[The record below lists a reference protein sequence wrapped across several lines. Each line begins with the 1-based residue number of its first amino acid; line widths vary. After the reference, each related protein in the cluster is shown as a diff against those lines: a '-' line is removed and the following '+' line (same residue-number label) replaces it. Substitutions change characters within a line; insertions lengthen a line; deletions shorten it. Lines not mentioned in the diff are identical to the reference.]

1 MVTQP
6 GNLVNFD
13 RLFPSPPSP
22 VTSYKA
28 LSIPQNSGEERMM
41 TLSQPLFQISS
52 TKLIVCENPKI
63 NHRKRIETRVGFNEK
78 PKNLS
83 WFASLP
89 SCQVIHKSLPLA
101 VSLALLLSA
110 TPAKAGIM
118 SGFSGIESVPGPQLP
133 QIDFLNRFNEE
144 NQKKYAETDEK
155 FKSSRILKE
164 LLERSKL
171 NKEKNRQEIQDKY
184 CIRGAEWG
192 VGDCSAE
199 GMTPED
205 RENFIAMLKQKAGMK

>member
-1 MVTQP
+1 
-6 GNLVNFD
+6 
-13 RLFPSPPSP
+13 
-22 VTSYKA
+22 
-28 LSIPQNSGEERMM
+28 MM

-52 TKLIVCENPKI
+52 TKLIVCEKPKI
-63 NHRKRIETRVGFNEK
+63 NHRKRIETRVWFNEK
-78 PKNLS
+78 PNNLS

-89 SCQVIHKSLPLA
+89 SCQLIHKSLPLA
-101 VSLALLLSA
+101 VSVALLLSA
-110 TPAKAGIM
+110 TPVKAGIM